1 MKIYVHKMIYERA
14 REVAHA
20 QKRTKS
26 KLVEDALARY
36 LGMEC
41 VPLDDCDVFG
51 VECAEEYIPLD
62 D

>member
-1 MKIYVHKMIYERA
+1 MKIYVHKLIYDRA

-36 LGMEC
+36 LGMEG

-51 VECAEEYIPLD
+51 VECVDE
-62 D
+62 